1 MKSQMKAVYAALAA
15 LALIVCVTWG
25 VSRLRGDNPMPW
37 QQDDD
42 ARIAALER
50 KQDEQFELLNSK
62 LDRLATGIG
71 GAPAAGARP
80 ARTPAASPF
89 RDPQALA
96 QAAQRTAQM
105 RKDLDTRV
113 QNEPVAAKWAMETT
127 RQIENSLTM
136 ESLTEIGAQP
146 PEATQIDCRTS
157 ICKINMVFA
166 DETDAADAALVM
178 NMAMADRLP
187 YTQVFQK
194 QRTDGGVDY
203 VVYASK
209 TRPR

>member
-1 MKSQMKAVYAALAA
+1 MKPHMKAVYAVLAA
-15 LALIVCVTWG
+15 IVLIASVTWG
-25 VSRLRGDNPMPW
+25 VSRLRGDGAMPW
-37 QQDDD
+37 QGDD

-50 KQDEQFELLNSK
+50 KQDEQFELLSSK
-62 LDRLATGIG
+62 LDRLANGIG
-71 GAPAAGARP
+71 GAPIAGTRP

-89 RDPQALA
+89 RDPQSLA

-105 RKDLDTRV
+105 RKDLDARV

-127 RQIENSLTM
+127 RQIENSLTI
-136 ESLTEIGAQP
+136 ESLAEIGAQP

-157 ICKINMVFA
+157 VCKINMVFA

-187 YTQVFQK
+187 YTQVFQQ
-194 QRTDGGVDY
+194 QRPDGGIDY

-209 TRPR
+209 NRPH